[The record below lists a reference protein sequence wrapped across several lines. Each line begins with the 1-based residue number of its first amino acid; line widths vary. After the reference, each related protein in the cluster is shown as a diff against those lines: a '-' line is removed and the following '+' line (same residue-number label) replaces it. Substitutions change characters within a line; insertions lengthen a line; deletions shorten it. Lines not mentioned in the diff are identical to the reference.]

1 MKGLIVPKKIMDLK
15 PYVPGKPIEQVQ
27 REKGLSNVIKLA
39 SNENPLGPSP
49 KAIEAIFKK
58 AEESNYYPEDDS
70 YYLREG
76 LSEFTKFPKEWII
89 VGAGGA
95 ELIKMIAI
103 AFMDNGEKSIIPEK
117 SFLMYTL
124 AVQEVAGSE
133 AIVKVPLTED
143 YRIDIEGII
152 KALDEKVK
160 IIWIANPNNPTGTII
175 KKSELEKLLSAMDEN
190 QILVYD
196 EAYKE
201 YVDDPEYPSGLEL
214 LRRGEK
220 RIIVLRTFSKIYG
233 LAGLRVGY
241 SVCVPEIVN
250 ILFKVK
256 TPFNVPRISQEA
268 ALAALHDE
276 EHVKR
281 SIETNKKGKDFL
293 SKAFQEMGI
302 RFLPSQANFITIIPD
317 LDPLTLYEKLL
328 EKGIIVRPVKAFEMP
343 EGIRITIGREDENQ
357 YLVNALKEII
367 SELRKI

>member
-1 MKGLIVPKKIMDLK
+1 MGIIPPKKILELN

-27 REKGLSNVIKLA
+27 REKGLKKVIKLA

-49 KAIEAIFKK
+49 KAVEAILRKV
-58 AEESNYYPEDDS
+58 EESNYYPEDDS

-76 LSEFTKFPKEWII
+76 IAEFIKFPKEWII

-103 AFMDNGEKSIIPEK
+103 AFIDVGDKSIIPNK

-124 AVQEVAGSE
+124 AVQEVAGRE
-133 AIVKVPLTED
+133 GVIKVPLTSD

-152 KALDEKVK
+152 GALNEKVK
-160 IIWIANPNNPTGTII
+160 IIWIANPNNPTGTIV
-175 KKSELEKLLSAMDEN
+175 KKSELDRLLEKMEDN

-196 EAYKE
+196 EAYNE
-201 YVDDPEYPSGLEL
+201 YVDDPEYPFGFDY
-214 LRRGEK
+214 LRNGEK

-241 SVCVPEIVN
+241 AVCVPEIIN

-268 ALAALHDE
+268 ALSALHDE
-276 EHVKR
+276 DHVKR
-281 SIETNKKGKDFL
+281 SVEINRKGRDFL
-293 SKAFQEMGI
+293 TKAFQEMGLKY
-302 RFLPSQANFITIIPD
+302 LPSQANFITIIPEF
-317 LDPLTLYEKLL
+317 DPMLLYEKLL

-343 EGIRITIGREDENQ
+343 EGLRITIGKEEENV
-357 YLVNALKEII
+357 YLAKALKEIL

>member
-1 MKGLIVPKKIMDLK
+1 MNGLIIPKKIMDLN

-27 REKGLSNVIKLA
+27 REKGLSKVIKLA

-49 KAIEAIFKK
+49 KAVEAILKK
-58 AEESNYYPEDDS
+58 VEESSYYPEDDS

-76 LSEFTKFPKEWII
+76 IAQFIKFPKEWII

-103 AFMDNGEKSIIPEK
+103 AFMENSDKSIVPEK

-124 AVQEVAGSE
+124 AVQEAVG
-133 AIVKVPLTED
+133 K
-143 YRIDIEGII
+143 EGII
-152 KALDEKVK
+152 KVPQTADYRINIDGIINTLSEKVK

-175 KKSELEKLLSAMDEN
+175 KKGELEKLLEKMGEN

-196 EAYKE
+196 EAYNE
-201 YVDDPEYPSGLEL
+201 YVDDTEYPFGFDY
-214 LRRGEK
+214 LRKGEK

-241 SVCVPEIVN
+241 AVSHPDIVN
-250 ILFKVK
+250 VLFKVK

-268 ALAALHDE
+268 ALSALNDV
-276 EHVKR
+276 EHVRR
-281 SIETNKKGKDFL
+281 SIESNKKGRDFL

-302 RFLPSQANFITIIPD
+302 KFLPSQANFITLIPEF
-317 LDPLTLYEKLL
+317 DPLLLYEKLL

-343 EGIRITIGREDENQ
+343 EGLRITIGREEENI
-357 YLVNALKEII
+357 YLVNVLKEIL
-367 SELRKI
+367 SELRKS

>member
-1 MKGLIVPKKIMDLK
+1 MGIIPPKKILELN

-27 REKGLSNVIKLA
+27 REKGLKKVIKLA

-49 KAIEAIFKK
+49 KAVEAILRKV
-58 AEESNYYPEDDS
+58 EESNYYPEDDS

-76 LSEFTKFPKEWII
+76 IAEFIKFPKEWII

-103 AFMDNGEKSIIPEK
+103 AFMDVGEKSIIPQK

-124 AVQEVAGSE
+124 AVQEVAGKE
-133 AIVKVPLTED
+133 GIIKVPLTAD

-175 KKSELEKLLSAMDEN
+175 KKSELDRLLEKMGEN

-196 EAYKE
+196 EAYNE
-201 YVDDPEYPSGLEL
+201 YVDDPEYPLGFDY
-214 LRRGEK
+214 LRNGEK

-241 SVCVPEIVN
+241 AVCVPEIVN

-268 ALAALHDE
+268 ALFALHDE

-281 SIETNKKGKDFL
+281 SVETNRKGRDFL
-293 SKAFQEMGI
+293 TKAFQEMGLKY
-302 RFLPSQANFITIIPD
+302 LPSQANFITIIPEF
-317 LDPLTLYEKLL
+317 DPMLLYERLL
-328 EKGIIVRPVKAFEMP
+328 EKGIIIRPVKAFEMP
-343 EGIRITIGREDENQ
+343 EGLRITIGREEENI
-357 YLVNALKEII
+357 YLINVLKEILPDI
-367 SELRKI
+367 RKI